1 MTVGRDRSKK
11 VLDEIRSTRPKVMG
25 ELGLYIG
32 YSAIL
37 FANEVRNAGGSKY
50 ISFENNPEYA
60 SLAKWI
66 VELAG
71 LGEFVQIVVGNS
83 ADGLLQ
89 LAGDA
94 GTKVVF
100 DFLFIDHWE
109 GVYLSDL
116 RICEDHGL
124 VRKGSV
130 VVADNSANRG
140 AADYVRWVE
149 EGGKYTSTRVPCVL
163 PDGRNDVVLISRL
176 L

>member
-1 MTVGRDRSKK
+1 MTVGRDRSKTI
-11 VLDEIRSTRPKVMG
+11 LDEIRSARPKVMG

-37 FANEVRNAGGSKY
+37 FGNEVRNAGGSKY
-50 ISFENNPEYA
+50 ISFENNPEYS

-89 LAGDA
+89 LAGDTEA
-94 GTKVVF
+94 KVVF

-130 VVADNSANRG
+130 VVADNAANRG

-163 PDGRNDVVLISRL
+163 PDGRNDIVLISRL